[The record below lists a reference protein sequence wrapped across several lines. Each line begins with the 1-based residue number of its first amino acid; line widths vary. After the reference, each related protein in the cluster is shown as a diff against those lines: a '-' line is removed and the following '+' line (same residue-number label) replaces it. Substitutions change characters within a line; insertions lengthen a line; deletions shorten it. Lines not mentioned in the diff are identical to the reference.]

1 MVVGTLLYTCPV
13 EDTDESAQR
22 CQRPTADNS
31 WRRMTLDDEDTERP
45 GGELPESGFAI
56 EDLTRG
62 AQAHGF
68 GRADDGRGFAFQVK
82 RAALRVEIYRA
93 GLLDEVPQPEDVA
106 SVAEL
111 SVKDVDLDDERSLT
125 ALIRDAVDEAVKIER
140 RPAQSTT
147 IHAFLTRL
155 GAVIDG
161 I

>member
-1 MVVGTLLYTCPV
+1 MSL
-13 EDTDESAQR
+13 
-22 CQRPTADNS
+22 
-31 WRRMTLDDEDTERP
+31 DEDDTAIRGSEP
-45 GGELPESGFAI
+45 AASGFAV
-56 EDLTRG
+56 EDLTCG

-68 GRADDGRGFAFQVK
+68 GRTDDGRGFAFQIK
-82 RAALRVEIYRA
+82 RAVLRLEIYRPDLRNA
-93 GLLDEVPQPEDVA
+93 IPDPEDVA

-140 RPAQSTT
+140 RSEQPTT